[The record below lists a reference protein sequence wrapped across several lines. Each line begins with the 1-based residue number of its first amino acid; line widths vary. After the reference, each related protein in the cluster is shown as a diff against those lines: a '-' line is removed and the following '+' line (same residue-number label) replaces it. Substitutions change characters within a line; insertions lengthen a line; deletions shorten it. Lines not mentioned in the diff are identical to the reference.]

1 MKLCI
6 KKVIKIPV
14 CIPQIDSIFN
24 FQGLFFF
31 WTMLLLSSCLV
42 FLVELFMGNVWG
54 ISKYKKKGVD
64 LHRFDDTGKDKTEI
78 DSIKFI
84 TIREIYKETSV

>member
-1 MKLCI
+1 
-6 KKVIKIPV
+6 
-14 CIPQIDSIFN
+14 
-24 FQGLFFF
+24 
-31 WTMLLLSSCLV
+31 
-42 FLVELFMGNVWG
+42 MGNIWG

-84 TIREIYKETSV
+84 TIREIYKETSL

>member
-1 MKLCI
+1 MNARI
-6 KKVIKIPV
+6 
-14 CIPQIDSIFN
+14 CIPHIDLMFFY

-54 ISKYKKKGVD
+54 ISKYKKKDVD

-84 TIREIYKETSV
+84 TIREIYKETSL